1 VPELRLSRGTC
12 PYEIHR
18 RPRRTVGVVVR
29 PDGRVEV
36 HAPKRSTSSEIRAVV
51 EEFRPWI
58 EKKRREALD
67 RVRRL
72 RARRFEDG
80 NDVPYLGAN
89 LRLRIEETDGAPDH
103 AVVRDG
109 STLRVAIPR
118 DLKPESRRAVV
129 RFAVHRWLL
138 GEARDVFHRRHVAMS
153 KAVGHSA
160 KRVLIKSMRSRWGS
174 CGPDRL
180 MNLNWRLVLAP
191 ERIIDYVLAHEL
203 THIVEPNH
211 SPAFWRRV
219 GRACRHFDESRD
231 WLRVHGDD
239 LEL

>member
-1 VPELRLSRGTC
+1 VPELRLSHGTV

-36 HAPKRSTSSEIRAVV
+36 HAPKRSTTGEIRDVV

-58 EKKRREALD
+58 EKKRREALE
-67 RVRRL
+67 RLKRR
-72 RARRFEDG
+72 RARRFDDG
-80 NDVPYLGAN
+80 DDVPYLGGT
-89 LRLRIEETDGAPDH
+89 LRLRIAETNGAPAD
-103 AVVRDG
+103 AVVKEGG
-109 STLRVAIPR
+109 SLDVAVPS
-118 DLKPESRRAVV
+118 DLTPTSRRAVV
-129 RFAVHRWLL
+129 RFAVQRWLL
-138 GEARDVFHRRHVAMS
+138 DEAREIFHRRHVAMS
-153 KAVGHSA
+153 RTVGQSA
-160 KRVLIKSMRSRWGS
+160 RRVVIKNMKSRWGS

-180 MNLNWRLVLAP
+180 MNLNWRLILAP
-191 ERIIDYVLAHEL
+191 ETIIDYVLVHEL
-203 THIVEPNH
+203 THITEPNH

-219 GRACRHFDESRD
+219 GRVCDHFEQSRD

>member
-1 VPELRLSRGTC
+1 MPELRLSHGTV

-18 RPRRTVGVVVR
+18 RRRRTLGVVVR

-36 HAPKRSTSSEIRAVV
+36 HAPHRSTGAEIRDVV

-58 EKKRREALD
+58 EKKRRAALE
-67 RVRRL
+67 RLRKL
-72 RARRFEDG
+72 RARRFDDG
-80 NDVPYLGAN
+80 DEVPYLGGA
-89 LRLRIEETDGAPDH
+89 LRLRVTETDAARAE
-103 AVVRDG
+103 AVVKDG
-109 STLRVAIPR
+109 SSLDVAAPR
-118 DLKPESRRAVV
+118 GLAPASRRAVV

-138 GEARDVFHRRHVAMS
+138 DEAREIFHRRHVAMS
-153 KAVGHSA
+153 RTVGHAA
-160 KRVLIKSMRSRWGS
+160 KRVVIKDMRSRWGS

-191 ERIIDYVLAHEL
+191 ETVIDYVLVHEL

-211 SPAFWRRV
+211 SPAFWRKV
-219 GRACRHFDESRD
+219 GRACGHFEESRE